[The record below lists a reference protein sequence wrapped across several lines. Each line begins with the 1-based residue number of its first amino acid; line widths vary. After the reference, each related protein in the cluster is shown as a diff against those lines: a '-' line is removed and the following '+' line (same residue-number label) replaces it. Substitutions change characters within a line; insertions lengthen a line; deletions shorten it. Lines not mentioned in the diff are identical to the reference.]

1 MYPKD
6 FSRAETKWQ
15 GESRATRLP
24 LKPFSLLLAGIFAVP
39 ILSFVPAAAQTTSP
53 APSGQSPA
61 AQPTPGSP
69 GQPATTPSVP
79 LGPDGRPYV
88 APRPPGPSQTRIP
101 GAFDMSVIPLDA
113 PRLSFS
119 SAVTLSEEYT
129 DNFHLT
135 EHGRVENFRTSLTAS
150 LTATLNYPNTQGSL
164 TTTLGGSYDTAPD
177 TENFSFFPSF
187 TGTLQH
193 TFNPRVRLVVTDT
206 YVRADDPWLSD
217 ATGLRGER
225 NTFSKNIFTVS
236 LNWLIDIVQTQIYYR
251 NSFFVDDAQTMSHI
265 FGANASMPVG
275 ALNTVSAGYE
285 FTTRT
290 TTDTDAENDH
300 ALVHRVFG
308 SFSRSLD
315 TFTTAGV
322 SSSFS
327 LILGS
332 DTDSRVWNASVFAAH
347 GVPGGFSLSGSLG
360 VSLFD
365 SDVADYRARMS
376 ASITASYRFANATLS
391 AGYFQ
396 DFRQTADEGEDF
408 GIVFT
413 RTVFVAFSYAITPFV
428 TASARGQYSRNE
440 PVEGGGSGISPQST
454 YVAGAGISWRVL
466 TWLTLSGSYTWTK
479 RDVDQDGSGNS
490 SGANGS
496 DPDRNNQSSVENR
509 ATVTLTARF

>member
-1 MYPKD
+1 M
-6 FSRAETKWQ
+6 KWQ
-15 GESRATRLP
+15 GESRAARLP

-53 APSGQSPA
+53 PSGQSPA
-61 AQPTPGSP
+61 GQPTPGSS
-69 GQPATTPSVP
+69 GQPAPSGPSGAPATAPSVP

-101 GAFDMSVIPLDA
+101 GAFDMSVIALDA

-119 SAVTLSEEYT
+119 SAVTLREEYT

-135 EHGRVENFRTSLTAS
+135 EHGQVENFRTSLSAS

-177 TENFSFFPSF
+177 DQNFSFFPSF

-193 TFNPRVRLVVTDT
+193 TFNPRMKLVVSDT
-206 YVRADDPWLSD
+206 YIREDDPWLSD
-217 ATGLRGER
+217 ASGLRGER
-225 NTFSKNIFTVS
+225 ETFSKNTFIIS

-251 NSFFVDDAQTMSHI
+251 NSFFVDDAKTMSHI

-275 ALNTVSAGYE
+275 ALNTVHAGYE

-300 ALVHRVFG
+300 AMVHRVFG

-332 DTDSRVWNASVFAAH
+332 DTDSRIWNASVFAAH
-347 GVPGGFSLSGSLG
+347 GVPGGFSLSGSVG

-365 SDVADYRARMS
+365 SDVADYRATFS
-376 ASITASYRFANATLS
+376 ASIVASYRFANATIS

-408 GIVFT
+408 GIVLS
-413 RTVFVAFSYAITPFV
+413 RTAFVAFSYAITPFV

-440 PVEGGGSGISPQST
+440 PIDGGGSGISPQSV
-454 YVAGAGISWRVL
+454 YLAGASISWRAL
-466 TWLTLSGSYTWTK
+466 TWLTLSGSYTWRK
-479 RDVDQDGSGNS
+479 RDVDQDGSGNP

-496 DPDRNNQSSVENR
+496 DPDRNNQSSIENR